1 MHYIP
6 GFFNKPRKEIDMIH
20 LIEPHD
26 EATYDAEVLPPM
38 QVRQP
43 ATRNP
48 MLLHCGGAVV
58 ERDALFAVQTPSPTS
73 TWFPLPHRH
82 LVEEVETQLTDAG
95 FAVLGESHALSHD
108 GDRYFGV
115 LEIAAPQLRI
125 NAQPNQ
131 PNGHGWVVGLRNSH
145 DKRFPAGLVA
155 GTKVFVC
162 DNLSFSG
169 LIQIRRKHTRFAA
182 RDLRQLT
189 ARAVG
194 QLGDRLAGMELRIAA
209 YQELRLDDRRAH
221 DLVIRATDCRAI
233 TPSQIPGVLGHWRDP
248 AHDAFRPRNGWSLWN
263 AFTEVYK
270 EANPHTAIA
279 RCEALHGLFDGASG
293 VAHTS

>member
-1 MHYIP
+1 
-6 GFFNKPRKEIDMIH
+6 MIQ
-20 LIEPHD
+20 LIEPHED
-26 EATYDAEVLPPM
+26 ATYDAEVLPP
-38 QVRQP
+38 VRPRRP
-43 ATRNP
+43 ATSNP
-48 MLLHCGGAVV
+48 MLLHCGGEVV
-58 ERDALFAVQTPSPTS
+58 ERHALFAVPTPAPTE

-82 LVEEVETQLTDAG
+82 LVEEIESQLTDAG
-95 FAVLGESHALSHD
+95 FDVLAESHALSHG

-115 LEIAAPQLRI
+115 LEIAGPQLRVDA
-125 NAQPNQ
+125 NPG
-131 PNGHGWVVGLRNSH
+131 GHSWVVGLRNSH

-194 QLGDRLAGMELRIAA
+194 QLGDRLVGMELRISA
-209 YQELRLDDRRAH
+209 YRELRLDDRHAH
-221 DLVIRATDCRAI
+221 DIVVRATDCRAL
-233 TPSQIPGVLGHWRDP
+233 TPSQIPTVLGHWRDP
-248 AHDAFRPRNGWSLWN
+248 AHEAFRPRNAWSLWN

-270 EANPHTAIA
+270 DANPHTAIA
-279 RCEALHGLFDGASG
+279 RCEALHGLFDGAAG
-293 VAHTS
+293 VSLAS